1 MGKSVFV
8 PTILLSKSQM
18 VKLQN
23 GYILQKFAE
32 SCRIL
37 HKDESSGIET
47 IENEPE
53 TIYKD
58 IFDVIFPAIHTSY

>member
-23 GYILQKFAE
+23 GYILQKG
-32 SCRIL
+32 
-37 HKDESSGIET
+37 SSIET
-47 IENEPE
+47 IENELF
-53 TIYKD
+53 T
-58 IFDVIFPAIHTSY
+58 FVIFPAVHKLLMQYFFNYISP